1 MMNYKK
7 LDPEKCEYF
16 AVAAL
21 DELPDGERLYLEI
34 GDIDLIVFNIAGDYY
49 AIANLC
55 SHDQEPLD
63 EGMLDGHAIVCPRHG
78 ARFDLCTGAALTLPA
93 VEDIPAYPVQVRNG
107 QIEVGLP
114 KD

>member
-1 MMNYKK
+1 MNYKRP
-7 LDPEKCEYF
+7 DPEKCEYF
-16 AVAAL
+16 AVAAPE
-21 DELPDGERLYLEI
+21 ELPNGERLYIEI
-34 GDIDLIVFNIAGDYY
+34 GDLYMIVFNIAGDYY
-49 AIANLC
+49 AIADLC

-63 EGMLDGHAIVCPRHG
+63 DGELDDHAVICPRHG
-78 ARFDLCTGAALTLPA
+78 ARFDVRTGAALTLPA